1 MAAIVWPAGQ
11 RDHWHECHSS
21 IDSGLVRTVAVLA
34 FDRVIGFELGIPCE
48 VFGAAGRRAD
58 RPDDRS
64 GLYDVRVCGP
74 SRRLATNGYGDQ
86 VFGITPPHPLAAA
99 EDVDTIVVPGVTRY
113 EDPVPG
119 PVLDLLR
126 RAHARGARIASVCT
140 GAFVLA
146 AAGLLDGLRATTH
159 WATAEDLACSYP
171 LVRVDPAVL
180 YVDSGNILT
189 SAGMAAGLDM
199 CLHIVR
205 HDYGAAV
212 AADAARSV
220 VMPLERDGGQA
231 QFIAHPDPISADT
244 GLQPTLSWMQDNLD
258 RPLALAD
265 IARHARLGVRTL
277 SRRFREQTGST
288 PVQWL
293 IRQRLHQ
300 AQQYLETTTMPVEEV
315 ARRSGFGTAVVLRQH
330 FARHLGTSPLAY
342 RRAFQ
347 PPA

>member
-1 MAAIVWPAGQ
+1 MGAIVGLAEQ

-21 IDSGLVRTVAVLA
+21 IVFGLVRTVAVLA

-58 RPDDRS
+58 RPDERT

-86 VFGITPPHPLAAA
+86 VFGITPPHPLGAA
-99 EDVDTIVVPGVTRY
+99 EDADTIVVPGVTRY
-113 EDPVPG
+113 EDPVPAS
-119 PVLDLLR
+119 VLDLLR
-126 RAHARGARIASVCT
+126 RAHAGGTRIASLCT

-159 WATAEDLACSYP
+159 WATANDLARSYP
-171 LVRVDPAVL
+171 RVHVDPTVL
-180 YVDSGNILT
+180 YVDNDNVLT
-189 SAGMAAGLDM
+189 AAGMAAGLDM

-205 HDYGAAV
+205 KDCGAAV

-231 QFIAHPDPISADT
+231 QFIAHPDPVGADT
-244 GLQPTLSWMQDNLD
+244 GLRAALSWMQDNLD
-258 RPLALAD
+258 QPLTLAD
-265 IARHARLGVRTL
+265 IARHAQLSVRTL
-277 SRRFREQTGST
+277 NRRFREQTGST
-288 PVQWL
+288 PMQWL

-300 AQQYLETTTMPVEEV
+300 AQQYLETTPMPVEEV
-315 ARRSGFGTAVVLRQH
+315 ARRSGFGTAMVLRQH

-347 PPA
+347 SPS